1 MSRKNIFDVLEKK
14 MDINYE
20 MRRILEMYNES
31 VIDNYTLE
39 EYFDE
44 YCLSNWKNRNRF
56 LSTEEMRIKLNIT
69 DDDIIKSADENTYL
83 FFLEFIF
90 NLIWQCDMTMSE
102 NEFYTKEFN
111 YLYENVQSVVDYLGY
126 EVKVFGEQE
135 KVLLVE
141 KNAAMTAVAEIVEP
155 NLAYE
160 VIEYNHHSMKGDISG
175 KQKILKILTDKFEP
189 IRGELKKINKELE
202 SSTGYLLNKMNIRH
216 NNIEGKNAIGY
227 VKNLSNEELEEWYDE
242 IYQMLLLCILEYDNI
257 ERNKKV
263 GELKNIIEGG

>member
-83 FFLEFIF
+83 FFWSLFSI
-90 NLIWQCDMTMSE
+90 
-102 NEFYTKEFN
+102 
-111 YLYENVQSVVDYLGY
+111 
-126 EVKVFGEQE
+126 
-135 KVLLVE
+135 
-141 KNAAMTAVAEIVEP
+141 
-155 NLAYE
+155 
-160 VIEYNHHSMKGDISG
+160 
-175 KQKILKILTDKFEP
+175 
-189 IRGELKKINKELE
+189 
-202 SSTGYLLNKMNIRH
+202 
-216 NNIEGKNAIGY
+216 
-227 VKNLSNEELEEWYDE
+227 
-242 IYQMLLLCILEYDNI
+242 
-257 ERNKKV
+257 
-263 GELKNIIEGG
+263 